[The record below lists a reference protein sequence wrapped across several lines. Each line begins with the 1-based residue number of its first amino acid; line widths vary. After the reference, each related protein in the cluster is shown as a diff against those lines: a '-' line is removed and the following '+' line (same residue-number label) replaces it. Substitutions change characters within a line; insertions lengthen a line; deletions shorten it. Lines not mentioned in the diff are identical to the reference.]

1 MTATQVPFW
10 QRHSPCPQSMVP
22 GRHSIV
28 HATSPQLGAADAN
41 VQVVGWQHSAGTQSA
56 SLAHA

>member
-10 QRHSPCPQSMVP
+10 QRHSPCPQSIVP

-28 HATSPQLGAADAN
+28 HATSPQLGAADAT
-41 VQVVGWQHSAGTQSA
+41 VQVVG
-56 SLAHA
+56 